1 MAKKTN
7 QEIADA
13 AFDKNKDL
21 DKVFIADGFAFSTE
35 NAANL
40 HKHSSGKKGIKVCP
54 FTRKE
59 ATEQQQNENK
69 PVKLDKLNKADLI
82 KVAESKG
89 IRPDDNATKAQI
101 IEQIEEVEKNK
112 NAE

>member
-13 AFDKNKDL
+13 AFDTNKDL
-21 DKVFIADGFAFSTE
+21 NELFVADGFVFSTE

-40 HKHSSGKKGIKVCP
+40 HKHSSGKKGIKIFP

-59 ATEQQQNENK
+59 TVLKAVVEPK
-69 PVKLDKLNKADLI
+69 PVKLDKLNKAALI

-89 IRPDDNATKAQI
+89 IRPEENATKAQI
-101 IEQIEEVEKNK
+101 IEQIEIVLNSETVK
-112 NAE
+112 